1 MRGLELPY
9 PDLELVANAHRSPV
23 AIDHVR
29 SGEYMLALCA
39 GEGDSTPDLTWNTLF
54 REPMV
59 IVPSGL
65 KQFRFGRGKSLSV
78 FTIEPHSST
87 WGYLDRRIRLYADS
101 WGTTIEVEQTLQ
113 SFSCIIQMA
122 RHGFGHGLVPLELA
136 LALGISRDCLIEFP
150 DPGLFRPISLVGR
163 STTFAR
169 PLVKSF
175 HQQLTRGLSNIL
187 PEIT

>member
-1 MRGLELPY
+1 MRATIPR
-9 PDLELVANAHRSPV
+9 LELVANAHRSPV

-39 GEGDSTPDLTWNTLF
+39 GEGDNTPDLTWKTLF
-54 REPMV
+54 QEPMV

-65 KQFRFGRGKSLSV
+65 KSFRFKGRKHLPV
-78 FTIEPHSST
+78 LTIEPHSST
-87 WGYLDRRIRLYADS
+87 WGYLDKRIKLNSGA
-101 WGTTIEVEQTLQ
+101 WGTTIEAEQTLQ

-122 RHGFGHGLVPLELA
+122 RHGFGHGLVPVGLA
-136 LALGISRDCLIEFP
+136 LAFGISRKHLIRLPE
-150 DPGLFRPISLVGR
+150 PGLFRPISLVGR

-175 HQQLTRGLSNIL
+175 HQQLTSGLNTIL